1 MQLCVRN
8 HAFVERGP
16 ERWKGFRQHVEPM
29 FRGPL
34 SSKKEGR
41 KKQLSAHMVWRE
53 RARYREHIIKY
64 QRERQEKTQDLLR
77 PI

>member
-1 MQLCVRN
+1 MQLCVCS

-16 ERWKGFRQHVEPM
+16 ERWKGFKQHVELM
-29 FRGPL
+29 FGGPL

-53 RARYREHIIKY
+53 GARSREHMIEY
-64 QRERQEKTQDLLR
+64 QRGRQEKTQDLLR